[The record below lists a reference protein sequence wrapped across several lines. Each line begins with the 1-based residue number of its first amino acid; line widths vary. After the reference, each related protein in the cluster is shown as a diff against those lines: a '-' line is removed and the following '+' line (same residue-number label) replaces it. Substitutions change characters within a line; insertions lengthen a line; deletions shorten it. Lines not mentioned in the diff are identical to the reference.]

1 MARGLLLLA
10 LPALLLAG
18 PALRLQD
25 EMPVVTKEMV
35 DHVNSKASWT
45 ASLDW
50 VGNMTVGQAKKLMG
64 ALPAQK
70 NDYPVAKLGALEKYL
85 SLPASFDSRTQWPK
99 CVGAIRNQG
108 DCGSCWAFSATEVLA
123 DRICIGSNA
132 ATTVVL
138 SPQWLVSCDKTN
150 HGCGGGNLPLA
161 WSYLESNGVPA
172 DSCDPYSSGDN
183 DESGSCSANCSQ
195 FYKAT
200 NVKQYKTPA
209 TIQAAILAGGPV
221 QTAFTVYQDF
231 MSYKSGV
238 YTHQTGAEVGGHA
251 VKIIGWGH
259 QSSVNYWI
267 IANSWGTSWGL
278 DGFFWIAFG
287 QCGIDSDAIAGT
299 ASSS

>member
-1 MARGLLLLA
+1 MAKGLILLA
-10 LPALLLAG
+10 LPVLLLAG

-35 DHVNSKASWT
+35 DHVNSNGSWT

-64 ALPAQK
+64 LHAAK

-85 SLPASFDSRTQWPK
+85 TIPASFDARTQWPK

-123 DRICIGSNA
+123 DRTCIDSNA

-150 HGCGGGNLPLA
+150 NGCGGGNLPTV
-161 WSYLESNGVPA
+161 WKYLESHGVPA

-183 DESGSCSANCSQ
+183 DESGSCSANCSK

-200 NVKQYKTPA
+200 DIKQYSTPA
-209 TIQAAILAGGPV
+209 TIQAGLIAGGPI
-221 QTAFTVYQDF
+221 QTGFTVYQDF

-238 YTHQTGAEVGGHA
+238 YTHKTGAEVGGHA
-251 VKIIGWGH
+251 VKIVGWGK
-259 QSSVNYWI
+259 SGSTNYWI
-267 IANSWGTSWGL
+267 VANSWGTSWGI

-287 QCGIDSDAIAGT
+287 QCGIDSDAIAGNA
-299 ASSS
+299 ASS